1 MDGRAWLA
9 AYEERLQDVGD
20 RAERA
25 QRALAG
31 VAATVTSDDG
41 AVTVTVNPAGA
52 MQALVLAEAA
62 GGLTRERLAATVLG
76 TARLAQAEA
85 ARLAAAA
92 VAPLLGEGSEA
103 MAVFRTHLP
112 TEADGR

>member
-9 AYEERLQDVGD
+9 AYEDRLQDVGG
-20 RAERA
+20 RAQRA

-31 VAATVTSDDG
+31 VTATVTSDDG

-52 MQALVLAEAA
+52 LQALVLAEPAA
-62 GGLTRERLAATVLG
+62 GLTRDQLAATVLG
-76 TARLAQAEA
+76 TARKAQAEA
-85 ARLAAAA
+85 ARLAADA

-103 MAVFRTHLP
+103 MAVFRAHLP
-112 TEADGR
+112 TKADER